1 MITGDNERTA
11 KAITKQV
18 GIDKVLAEVLP
29 KDKANEIKKLQ
40 NEGRSVAMVGDA
52 TNDAPALTQS
62 DIGIAIGSGT
72 DVAMESAKIVLIKN
86 DVRDVVSA
94 IRLSRGTTRKI
105 KENLFW
111 AFGYNSAGLP
121 MGAGV
126 LFPTLGFLVC
136 F

>member
-62 DIGIAIGSGT
+62 DIGS
-72 DVAMESAKIVLIKN
+72 
-86 DVRDVVSA
+86 
-94 IRLSRGTTRKI
+94 
-105 KENLFW
+105 
-111 AFGYNSAGLP
+111 P
-121 MGAGV
+121 
-126 LFPTLGFLVC
+126 
-136 F
+136 